1 MAGSGSDGA
10 GRTPKDALTERAS
23 MRAGSS
29 RATQRAVNVFVSY
42 SPADNELA
50 SAIIS
55 LLSAGN
61 GALVYCDADSM
72 RTSGRGRDEL
82 RTAIAQADVVLVFWC
97 HHSFTS
103 YDVRKEFVLA
113 LEQGKE
119 VLPLLLD
126 STPLPG
132 RLAGCRCVDVR
143 ARVGVVHEGLPDEDQ
158 PKDRAQQAEVDRLIA
173 SDMSR
178 QYEDLLLM
186 GLAREIEAELA
197 SRLGNR

>member
-1 MAGSGSDGA
+1 M
-10 GRTPKDALTERAS
+10 
-23 MRAGSS
+23 
-29 RATQRAVNVFVSY
+29 NIFVSY
-42 SPADNELA
+42 SPADGDLA

-61 GALVYCDADSM
+61 GTLVYCDADSM

-113 LEQGKE
+113 LEEGKE

-132 RLAGCRCVDVR
+132 RLASCRCVDVR
-143 ARVGVVHEGLPDEDQ
+143 ARVGTAHEGSPDEDQ
-158 PKDRAQQAEVDRLIA
+158 PKDRAEQAEADRLIA

-178 QYEDLLLM
+178 QYEDLLVM
-186 GLAREIEAELA
+186 SLAREIEAELA
-197 SRLGNR
+197 SRLGAR